1 MGAKKLEAAEKF
13 KTKQIDEDGLLEMI
27 RSKPG
32 KKSSYDVKVTRIFPP
47 FLNKFKRQNTLS
59 VIKFRALYMLKF

>member
-32 KKSSYDVKVTRIFPP
+32 KKSSYDVKVTMFNLPLL
-47 FLNKFKRQNTLS
+47 LNRFKRQSTFS
-59 VIKFRALYMLKF
+59 TFQ

>member
-32 KKSSYDVKVTRIFPP
+32 KKSSYDVKVTGIFPP
-47 FLNKFKRQNTLS
+47 FLNKIQKTEHLVS
-59 VIKFRALYMLKF
+59 H